1 MNSMQANNMDIKKDE
16 LFSQDNNISKSINNH
31 PFLYIINRKIITK
44 ITLFIVN
51 SKVPFLQ

>member
-51 SKVPFLQ
+51 NKVPFLQ